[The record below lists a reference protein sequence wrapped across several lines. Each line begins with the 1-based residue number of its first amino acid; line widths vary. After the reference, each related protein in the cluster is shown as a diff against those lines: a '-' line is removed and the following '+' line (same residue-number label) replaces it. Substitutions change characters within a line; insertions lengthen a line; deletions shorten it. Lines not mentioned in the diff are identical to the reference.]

1 MADFGRFPGFVAVQK
16 AFGTSMLFRGFRGF
30 RWKNP
35 PLEGKN
41 AWRAS
46 KLVVPQSRDLL
57 HFVGPL
63 GFPFSRALWATFLGS
78 APCPSSELVK
88 PGSAPIHEPLKYE
101 QGGYV
106 GLSTTTF
113 LGFISFVL
121 GAVRSRF
128 RLPDLVAGRS
138 ASARPQRR
146 AASARAAQRAR
157 ASRGPCAAGGGLRRG
172 ACASGVGGSISIANP
187 PLYLELSKM

>member
-63 GFPFSRALWATFLGS
+63 GFPFSRALW
-78 APCPSSELVK
+78 
-88 PGSAPIHEPLKYE
+88 
-101 QGGYV
+101 
-106 GLSTTTF
+106 
-113 LGFISFVL
+113 
-121 GAVRSRF
+121 GAR
-128 RLPDLVAGRS
+128 GRS
-138 ASARPQRR
+138 AGALPRTGRHYGGLARGRSAFCLVLPATVLVLLGRELLCLVLGRGPR
-146 AASARAAQRAR
+146 ARAANSSGTPLRVSEPGGAAPLGR
-157 ASRGPCAAGGGLRRG
+157 LRPAAPPASANSQRRG
-172 ACASGVGGSISIANP
+172 CRTFGA
-187 PLYLELSKM
+187 